1 MHRIIW
7 FKVGGRRLH
16 LLKLAGAFVLLGAIA
31 KVSEAAYWIFVTVE
45 KISYAQI
52 RPDAI
57 PQLFSWSMG
66 APNYF
71 SNEDILGVLLGP
83 LATFLFWLA
92 IVVVGVMLYQ
102 SGKVV
107 FPVEE
112 YEQRVSEY
120 HRELIKRAVATHKK
134 RR

>member
-16 LLKLAGAFVLLGAIA
+16 LLKLAGAFVLLAAIA
-31 KVSEAAYWIFVTVE
+31 KVAEAAYWIFVTVE
-45 KISYAQI
+45 KITYASV

-57 PQLFSWSMG
+57 PQLFGWSMG
-66 APNYF
+66 APYFF
-71 SNEDILGVLLGP
+71 SNEDVLGVLLGP
-83 LATFLFWLA
+83 IAAFLFWLA
-92 IVVVGVMLYQ
+92 LVVVGLMIYQ

-107 FPVEE
+107 FPIEE

-120 HRELIKRAVATHKK
+120 HKELIRRAVSAHKK

>member
-16 LLKLAGAFVLLGAIA
+16 LLKLAGAFILLAAIL
-31 KVSEAAYWIFVTVE
+31 KVAEAAYWIFVTVQ
-45 KISYAQI
+45 KISYAQM
-52 RPDAI
+52 RPDMIA
-57 PQLFSWSMG
+57 QLFNWGME
-66 APNYF
+66 APLAF
-71 SNEDILGVLLGP
+71 SNEDVLGVLLGP
-83 LATFLFWLA
+83 IANFLFWLA
-92 IVVVGVMLYQ
+92 LVVVGLMVYQ

-107 FPVEE
+107 FPIEE

-120 HRELIKRAVATHKK
+120 HKELIRRAVAAHKK